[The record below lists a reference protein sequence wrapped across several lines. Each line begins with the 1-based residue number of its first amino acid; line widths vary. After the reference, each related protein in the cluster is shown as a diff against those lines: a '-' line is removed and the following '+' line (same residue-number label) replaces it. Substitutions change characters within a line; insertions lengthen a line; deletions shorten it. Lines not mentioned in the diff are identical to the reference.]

1 MGALSRRR
9 PAHSPARSPPVLQ
22 GTRAGKARQERN
34 APQHSP
40 ARCRGPPPRAR
51 RDSDHSLSGTRA
63 GFSPLGVGQ
72 AGSHPPGTPPALAHT
87 LMHTMHTHPLSRA
100 RPPCT
105 GPRRP
110 LTARRGLR
118 RSAEPCP
125 VTPGAP
131 KGWARAEG
139 PGVDGGGL
147 GPPRARGGPA
157 GGRPRSGGRARRA
170 GFARGRQGEAGAAR
184 TPQGPRS
191 VGGRALRRSPS
202 KRKME
207 VGFCEPGQTAVLWDK
222 GLTLGEHA
230 EKAQRWPLTIPL
242 SGARA
247 GGLV

>member
-1 MGALSRRR
+1 MPPNTHPHGAAAPR
-9 PAHSPARSPPVLQ
+9 HE
-22 GTRAGKARQERN
+22 RAGIPITVFPEPGRAFLLWASGRQAAIR
-34 APQHSP
+34 
-40 ARCRGPPPRAR
+40 RAR
-51 RDSDHSLSGTRA
+51 RPPLHTR
-63 GFSPLGVGQ
+63 SC
-72 AGSHPPGTPPALAHT
+72 TRCT
-87 LMHTMHTHPLSRA
+87 RTRSRA
-100 RPPCT
+100 PGRPAQ

-230 EKAQRWPLTIPL
+230 EKAQRWPSDNPIVWGP
-242 SGARA
+242 SRRFGVKAPSS
-247 GGLV
+247 